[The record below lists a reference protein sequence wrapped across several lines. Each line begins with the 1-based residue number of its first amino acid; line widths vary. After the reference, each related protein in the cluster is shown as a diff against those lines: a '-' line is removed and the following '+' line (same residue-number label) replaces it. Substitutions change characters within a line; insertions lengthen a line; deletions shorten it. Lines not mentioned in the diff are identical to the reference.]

1 MTAES
6 VQLAAE
12 MTGISKSFF
21 GELVLHG
28 VDFDV
33 RKGEVHAIL
42 GENGAGKSVLCSI
55 LAGLYRADAGM
66 IDIGGEHV
74 ELHSPHD
81 ALADGV
87 GMVYQEFR
95 LVDDL
100 TVAENVVLGD
110 PRNPSLVNWNDAR
123 ERVAS
128 AAKKHGID
136 ADPKAYV
143 GDLTVGEQQ
152 RIEILKLLYREVDL
166 LILDE
171 PTAVLTPAEVRV
183 LFRTIGGLREAGH
196 GIVLISHKI
205 KELRAVADRVT
216 VMRLGHCIGT
226 FNMDDVTDDE
236 LSELMVGTEVVTSEA
251 PSRPSAAT
259 SPVLQ
264 VEDLT
269 VPGDYGEVAVDS
281 FHMAVE
287 PGEIVGV
294 AAIAGNGQYELA
306 EALAG
311 LRRVASGAIRL
322 RTSHGSDTMTDIT
335 AATVRERVEMGVAH
349 IPEDRRQAGIAPGL
363 GIPENLALKSYW
375 HAPLSK
381 RSIMARGAML
391 NFEKGLR
398 DEFDIRGGSRKLP
411 ASVLS
416 GGNIQKVI
424 LARELS
430 RSPELV
436 IASYPTR
443 GLDLGAVA
451 NVRDILYRQLEAGSA
466 IVLFSE
472 DLDELF
478 LMSHRLVVLFEG
490 RVMAEFRQGDYNRE
504 VVGAL
509 MAGRSV
515 AEEQG

>member
-1 MTAES
+1 MTIEAPM
-6 VQLAAE
+6 LAAE
-12 MTGISKSFF
+12 LTGISKSFF
-21 GELVLHG
+21 GEVVLHG
-28 VDFDV
+28 VDFNV
-33 RKGEVHAIL
+33 RPGEVHAIL

-55 LAGLYRADAGM
+55 LAGLYRADAG
-66 IDIGGEHV
+66 IVNIGGQRV
-74 ELHSPHD
+74 ELRSPHD
-81 ALADGV
+81 ALAAGV

-100 TVAENVVLGD
+100 TVAENIVLGD
-110 PRNPSLVNWNDAR
+110 PRNPSRINWDEAHD
-123 ERVAS
+123 RVA
-128 AAKKHGID
+128 AAAAEHGID
-136 ADPKAYV
+136 TDPRAYV

-183 LFRTIGGLREAGH
+183 LFRTIDGLRQAGH

-205 KELRAVADRVT
+205 KELRAIADRVT
-216 VMRLGHCIGT
+216 VMRLGRRVGT
-226 FNMDDVTDDE
+226 FNMDARTNEE
-236 LSELMVGTEVVTSEA
+236 LSELMVGSEVIDSEA
-251 PSRPSAAT
+251 PSRPSMET
-259 SPVLQ
+259 VPVLE
-264 VEDLT
+264 VEGLT
-269 VPGDYGEVAVDS
+269 VRSDRGATAIDS
-281 FHMAVE
+281 FNMTVE

-294 AAIAGNGQYELA
+294 AAIAGNGQHELA

-311 LRRVASGAIRL
+311 LRPAASGSIRL
-322 RTSHGSDTMTDIT
+322 RVPEDPDTMIDIT
-335 AATVRERVEMGVAH
+335 TTSVRERVEMGVAH
-349 IPEDRRQAGIAPGL
+349 IPEDRRHAGIAPGL

-381 RSIMARGAML
+381 RSIMARGEMRRL
-391 NFEKGLR
+391 ETGLR
-398 DEFDIRGGSRKLP
+398 EEYDIRGGSRQLP

-430 RSPELV
+430 RSPDLV

-451 NVRDILYRQLEAGSA
+451 NVRDTLYRQLQAGSA

-478 LMSHRLVVLFEG
+478 LMSHRLLVMFAG
-490 RVMAEFRQGDYNRE
+490 KVMAEFRHGDYNRE
-504 VVGAL
+504 VVGGL

-515 AEEQG
+515 AEKQK

>member
-1 MTAES
+1 MTIEAPMF
-6 VQLAAE
+6 AAE
-12 MTGISKSFF
+12 LTGISKSFF
-21 GELVLHG
+21 GEVVLHG

-33 RKGEVHAIL
+33 RPGEVHAIL

-55 LAGLYRADAGM
+55 LAGLYRADAG
-66 IDIGGEHV
+66 IVSIGGRRV
-74 ELHSPHD
+74 ELRSPHD
-81 ALADGV
+81 ALEAGV

-110 PRNPSLVNWNDAR
+110 PRNPSRINWDEAHD
-123 ERVAS
+123 RVA
-128 AAKKHGID
+128 AAAAEHGID
-136 ADPKAYV
+136 TDPRAYV

-183 LFRTIGGLREAGH
+183 LFRTIDGLRQAGH

-205 KELRAVADRVT
+205 KELRAIADRVT
-216 VMRLGHCIGT
+216 VMRLGRRVGT
-226 FNMDDVTDDE
+226 FNMDSRSNDE
-236 LSELMVGTEVVTSEA
+236 LSELMVGSEIITSEA
-251 PSRPSAAT
+251 PSLPSMET
-259 SPVLQ
+259 VPVLE
-264 VEDLT
+264 VENLT
-269 VPGDYGEVAVDS
+269 VRSDRGTTAIDS
-281 FHMAVE
+281 FNMTVE

-294 AAIAGNGQYELA
+294 AAIAGNGQHELA

-311 LRRVASGAIRL
+311 LRPAASGAIRL
-322 RTSHGSDTMTDIT
+322 RASGELSTTDIT
-335 AATVRERVEMGVAH
+335 TTSVRERVEMGVAH
-349 IPEDRRQAGIAPGL
+349 IPEDRRHAGIAPGL

-381 RSIMARGAML
+381 RSIMARGEMRRL
-391 NFEKGLR
+391 ETDLR
-398 DEFDIRGGSRKLP
+398 EEYDIRGGSRQLP

-430 RSPELV
+430 RSPDLV

-451 NVRDILYRQLEAGSA
+451 NVRDTLYRQLQAGSA

-478 LMSHRLVVLFEG
+478 LMSHRLLVLFAG
-490 RVMAEFRQGDYNRE
+490 RVMAEFRHGDYNRE
-504 VVGAL
+504 VVGGL
-509 MAGRSV
+509 MAGRSA
-515 AEEQG
+515 AEKQE

>member
-1 MTAES
+1 
-6 VQLAAE
+6 
-12 MTGISKSFF
+12 
-21 GELVLHG
+21 
-28 VDFDV
+28 
-33 RKGEVHAIL
+33 
-42 GENGAGKSVLCSI
+42 
-55 LAGLYRADAGM
+55 
-66 IDIGGEHV
+66 
-74 ELHSPHD
+74 
-81 ALADGV
+81 
-87 GMVYQEFR
+87 
-95 LVDDL
+95 
-100 TVAENVVLGD
+100 
-110 PRNPSLVNWNDAR
+110 
-123 ERVAS
+123 
-128 AAKKHGID
+128 
-136 ADPKAYV
+136 
-143 GDLTVGEQQ
+143 
-152 RIEILKLLYREVDL
+152 
-166 LILDE
+166 
-171 PTAVLTPAEVRV
+171 
-183 LFRTIGGLREAGH
+183 
-196 GIVLISHKI
+196 
-205 KELRAVADRVT
+205 
-216 VMRLGHCIGT
+216 
-226 FNMDDVTDDE
+226 
-236 LSELMVGTEVVTSEA
+236 
-251 PSRPSAAT
+251 
-259 SPVLQ
+259 
-264 VEDLT
+264 
-269 VPGDYGEVAVDS
+269 
-281 FHMAVE
+281 
-287 PGEIVGV
+287 
-294 AAIAGNGQYELA
+294 
-306 EALAG
+306 
-311 LRRVASGAIRL
+311 
-322 RTSHGSDTMTDIT
+322 MTDIT

>member
-1 MTAES
+1 
-6 VQLAAE
+6 
-12 MTGISKSFF
+12 
-21 GELVLHG
+21 
-28 VDFDV
+28 
-33 RKGEVHAIL
+33 
-42 GENGAGKSVLCSI
+42 
-55 LAGLYRADAGM
+55 
-66 IDIGGEHV
+66 
-74 ELHSPHD
+74 
-81 ALADGV
+81 
-87 GMVYQEFR
+87 MVYQEFR

-110 PRNPSLVNWNDAR
+110 PRNPSRINWN
-123 ERVAS
+123 ETSSRVA
-128 AAKKHGID
+128 AAAEKHGID
-136 ADPKAYV
+136 ADPNAYV

-171 PTAVLTPAEVRV
+171 PTAVLTPAEVRA
-183 LFRTIGGLREAGH
+183 LFRTIERLRQAGH

-216 VMRLGHCIGT
+216 VMRLGRRVGT
-226 FNMDDVTDDE
+226 YEMDNVTDDE
-236 LSELMVGTEVVTSEA
+236 LSELMVGTEVVMSEA
-251 PSRPSAAT
+251 PSRPSAAM

-264 VEDLT
+264 VEGLT
-269 VPGDYGEVAVDS
+269 VLGDYGEVVVDS
-281 FHMAVE
+281 FDMTVE
-287 PGEIVGV
+287 SGEIVGI
-294 AAIAGNGQYELA
+294 AAVAGNGQYELA

-311 LRRVASGAIRL
+311 LRSAASGAIRL
-322 RTSHGSDTMTDIT
+322 RTSGESNTMMDIT
-335 AATVRERVEMGVAH
+335 TTTVRERVEMGVAH
-349 IPEDRRQAGIAPGL
+349 IPEDRRRAGIAPGL

-381 RSIMARGAML
+381 HSIMARRAMQS
-391 NFEKGLR
+391 FEEVLR
-398 DEFDIRGGSRKLP
+398 DEYDIRGGSRKLP

-430 RSPELV
+430 RSPDLV

-478 LMSHRLVVLFEG
+478 LMSHRLLVLFEG
-490 RVMAEFRQGDYNRE
+490 RAMAEFSHGDYNRE

-509 MAGRSV
+509 MAGRSA
-515 AEEQG
+515 AEEQE

>member
-1 MTAES
+1 MTAEPAT
-6 VQLAAE
+6 LAAE

-21 GELVLHG
+21 GEFVLHS
-28 VDFDV
+28 VDLDV
-33 RKGEVHAIL
+33 RPGEVHAIL

-55 LAGLYRADAGM
+55 LAGLYRADSGAIEIAG
-66 IDIGGEHV
+66 ERV

-81 ALADGV
+81 GLAAGV

-100 TVAENVVLGD
+100 TVTENVVLGD
-110 PRNPSLVNWNDAR
+110 PRNPGRINWTEAR
-123 ERVAS
+123 GRVA
-128 AAKKHGID
+128 AAAEQHGID
-136 ADPKAYV
+136 TDPRAYV

-183 LFRTIGGLREAGH
+183 LFETIEGLRRAGH

-205 KELRAVADRVT
+205 KELRAIADRVT
-216 VMRLGHCIGT
+216 VMRLGHRVGT
-226 FNMDDVTDDE
+226 FDMDTVTDDE
-236 LSELMVGTEVVTSEA
+236 LSELMVGKEVVTSEV
-251 PSRPSAAT
+251 PSRPSAGA
-259 SPVLQ
+259 SPAFE

-269 VPGDYGEVAVDS
+269 VLGDYGGVAVDS
-281 FHMAVE
+281 FAMTVH
-287 PGEIVGV
+287 PGEIVGI
-294 AAIAGNGQYELA
+294 AAIAGNGQHELA

-311 LRRVASGAIRL
+311 LRRAASGTIRL
-322 RTSHGSDTMTDIT
+322 RISGELETLTDIT
-335 AATVRERVEMGVAH
+335 TATVRERVEMGIAH
-349 IPEDRRQAGIAPGL
+349 IPEDRRHAGIAPGL
-363 GIPENLALKSYW
+363 GVPENLALKSYW

-381 RSIMARGAML
+381 RSIIARGAMQKL
-391 NFEKGLR
+391 ERALR
-398 DEFDIRGGSRKLP
+398 DDYDIRGGSRKLP

-416 GGNIQKVI
+416 GGNIQKLI

-430 RSPELV
+430 RAPDLV

-451 NVRDILYRQLEAGSA
+451 NVREILYRQLDDGSA

-478 LMSHRLVVLFEG
+478 LMSHRLLVLFDG
-490 RVMAEFRQGDYNRE
+490 KVMAEFRHGDYNRE
-504 VVGAL
+504 VIGAL
-509 MAGRSV
+509 MAGRS